1 MNNYRKETK
10 YIVVHSS
17 DTDVDTDSKF
27 LTTLH
32 RKKGYMTNGFHIV
45 IKQDGAV
52 ELGRDLTRC
61 GQHIEGNSEVT
72 NKNSIGVCLIGY
84 KEFTDAQYISL
95 RQVVKDLL
103 KEFPNVE
110 TVGHNDLTS
119 SKCPHFSVAEKLGI
133 L

>member
-1 MNNYRKETK
+1 MNNYRDETN
-10 YIVVHSS
+10 YIVVHAS
-17 DTDVDTDSKF
+17 DTAVDTNAKY

-32 RKKGYMTNGFHIV
+32 RKKGYMENGFHIV

-52 ELGRDLTRC
+52 EQGRHINRC

-84 KEFTDAQYISL
+84 KEFTEAQYISL
-95 RQVVKDLL
+95 KKVVKELR

-110 TVGHNDLTS
+110 TVGHNDLTN
-119 SKCPHFSVAEKLGI
+119 SKCPYFSVAEKLGI
-133 L
+133 